1 MASER
6 KKFLK
11 EQIIGKIKNFIENS
25 DISLEELEDSFSE
38 LDNMIMDYKDDLTTL
53 QEKIDDKQSNPIRK
67 NRKKSI

>member
-11 EQIIGKIKNFIENS
+11 EQIVGKIKNFIENS
-25 DISLEELEDSFSE
+25 DISLEELEDSFAE
-38 LDNMIMDYKDDLTTL
+38 LDSMMINTDDLTTL

>member
-1 MASER
+1 MALER

-25 DISLEELEDSFSE
+25 DISLEELEDSFAE
-38 LDNMIMDYKDDLTTL
+38 LDTMIMDYTDDLTTS